1 MDEVNVNTSGK
12 MSKAD
17 NRYAENG
24 RRTNGKVRRRN
35 RKQTE
40 KVDRVLLIGR
50 ESRWKDGKRN
60 KGNNLFELRK
70 MKKKTT
76 AGHSLKE
83 TDINRQEKGNMK
95 QR

>member
-1 MDEVNVNTSGK
+1 MDEVNVNTSRK

-70 MKKKTT
+70 MKKK
-76 AGHSLKE
+76 LQ
-83 TDINRQEKGNMK
+83 QEIL
-95 QR
+95 